1 MRIALIVVAE
11 AAVAPNAGA
20 GHRRS
25 GPSVPLRQLDFALA
39 CGCQRVVALHEGAPD
54 DPAVMALA
62 RTARSRGMV
71 VQIIDDAHGLL
82 GRIGAADEVLVQTAG
97 LVPQAPAAVEALA
110 SGPAILSLPADAG
123 VPAGFERIDRDRAWA
138 GAALLPGSLVE
149 RLAELPPDSEA
160 SAALL
165 RIALQARL
173 RERPLSFA
181 LVEEGH
187 WTLLHRGQALA
198 AAQDGWRRRQL
209 VGAPPHDL
217 TGRLAGAILRRWPD
231 RLPAEPRSLLA
242 ARAGTAV
249 LLAAALALAWFGQ
262 AAAGLALIALAGLA
276 AALAGSLARI
286 AAGPFALR
294 RGRWRA
300 DAGLA
305 VALDLALAASA
316 ALAIGAEGWPGR
328 VFPPAVLLIA
338 WRGRPA
344 ERRPRPLA
352 LLGDRG
358 LLALLLAVAAALGLA
373 EAAVM
378 LVALVFLVADRFA
391 AQRGNH
397 GSLG

>member
-1 MRIALIVVAE
+1 M
-11 AAVAPNAGA
+11 
-20 GHRRS
+20 
-25 GPSVPLRQLDFALA
+25 PLRQLDFALA

-110 SGPAILSLPADAG
+110 SGPAILSLPADAA

-173 RERPLSFA
+173 REHPLSFA

-198 AAQDGWRRRQL
+198 FAQDGWRRRQL

-231 RLPAEPRSLLA
+231 RFPAEPRSLLA
-242 ARAGTAV
+242 ARAGTAA
-249 LLAAALALAWFGQ
+249 LLAAALALAWLGQ

-276 AALAGSLARI
+276 AALARSLARI

-294 RGRWRA
+294 RGRRWRT

-305 VALDLALAASA
+305 VALDLALAACA
-316 ALAIGAEGWPGR
+316 ALAVGVEGWPGR

-378 LVALVFLVADRFA
+378 LMALVFLVADRFA
-391 AQRGNH
+391 ARRGNH
-397 GSLG
+397 NSLG